1 MYIFVTSTVDLLY
14 NIKNFLCNLLN
25 AESKIEYNFIFYN
38 DDGVTEVGDTS
49 IVIIKDKIAN
59 ENYKKGDIILV
70 EDKPMKSIQVGDELF
85 AYRIDSKGN
94 ANIEIGTVGQVH
106 LDSEAI
112 TFENGD
118 SYSYEFLIGEGTKTI
133 AGFGTFLG
141 LVESKWGFLF
151 TVLVPSFIFF
161 VYNLYALIVEIKY
174 GDEE

>member
-1 MYIFVTSTVDLLY
+1 MKVLNAIKKLFLGILTFIFFVYAIVMT
-14 NIKNFLCNLLN
+14 FLLLN
-25 AESKIEYNFIFYN
+25 FNNY
-38 DDGVTEVGDTS
+38 GVTVVGDTS
-49 IVIIKDKIAN
+49 IIIIKDKIAN
-59 ENYKKGDIILV
+59 ENYKKGDVVLV
-70 EDKPMKSIQVGDELF
+70 EDKPMKMIQVGDELF

-94 ANIEIGTVGQVH
+94 VNIEIGTVGQLH
-106 LDSEAI
+106 LDSEAV

-118 SYSYEFLIGEGTKTI
+118 TYSYEFLIGEGTKTI
-133 AGFGTFLG
+133 GGFGTILE

>member
-1 MYIFVTSTVDLLY
+1 MKVLNAIKKLFLGVLTLVFFVYAIIMT
-14 NIKNFLCNLLN
+14 FLLLN
-25 AESKIEYNFIFYN
+25 FNKY
-38 DDGVTEVGDTS
+38 GVTEVGDTS
-49 IVIIKDKIAN
+49 IVIIKDKISN
-59 ENYKKGDIILV
+59 DNYNKGDVILV
-70 EDKPMKSIQVGDELF
+70 EDKPMKNIVVGDELF

-94 ANIEIGTVGQVH
+94 ANIEIGKVGQIH
-106 LDSEAI
+106 LDSEAV

-118 SYSYEFLIGEGTKTI
+118 TYSYEFLIGEGTRTI
-133 AGFGTFLG
+133 GGFGTILS

>member
-1 MYIFVTSTVDLLY
+1 MKVL
-14 NIKNFLCNLLN
+14 NAIKKFFLGVLTLVFFAYAIVMTFLLLN
-25 AESKIEYNFIFYN
+25 FNNY
-38 DDGVTEVGDTS
+38 GVTEVGDTS

-133 AGFGTFLG
+133 AAFGTFLG

>member
-1 MYIFVTSTVDLLY
+1 
-14 NIKNFLCNLLN
+14 
-25 AESKIEYNFIFYN
+25 
-38 DDGVTEVGDTS
+38 
-49 IVIIKDKIAN
+49 
-59 ENYKKGDIILV
+59 
-70 EDKPMKSIQVGDELF
+70 MKSIQVGDELF

>member
-1 MYIFVTSTVDLLY
+1 MKVLNAIKKFFLGVLTFAFFVYAIAMT
-14 NIKNFLCNLLN
+14 FLLLN
-25 AESKIEYNFIFYN
+25 FN
-38 DDGVTEVGDTS
+38 DYGVTEVGDTS
-49 IVIIKDKIAN
+49 VIIIKDKIAN
-59 ENYKKGDIILV
+59 DNYKKGDIVLV
-70 EDKPMKSIQVGDELF
+70 ENKQMKSIEVGDELF
-85 AYRIDSKGN
+85 AYRIDSKGA

-106 LDSEAI
+106 LDSEAV

-133 AGFGTFLG
+133 GSFGTFLS